1 MESLTQAERERL
13 IKLNEELSESIER
26 IGFLIQ
32 AMGKA
37 NQAVCKTLVHG
48 YKASFEGI
56 DYDNREDIMRE
67 LGDVEAIVDLMVSCG
82 DLDRTKMRDYRDIKS
97 GKLIHYLKHQDGA

>member
-1 MESLTQAERERL
+1 MDTLTLAERERL
-13 IKLNEELSESIER
+13 VKLNEELSESIER
-26 IGFLIQ
+26 MGFLIQ

-48 YKASFEGI
+48 YTASFEGV

-67 LGDVEAIVDLMVSCG
+67 LGDVEAIVDLMVSRG
-82 DLDRTKMRDYRDIKS
+82 DLDRIKITDYRDIKS
-97 GKLIHYLKHQDGA
+97 GKLSRYLKHQDGA